1 MGRTK
6 LFQEPRSP
14 LIQGHSRSR
23 RKFFQEWVFAVSG
36 GVAAIV
42 LLSVVERFFGNGE
55 AATFGATLGLV
66 LDQLVS
72 DGLMLLVASGFA
84 TLGVWLARRMGW
96 WRPWI
101 AGAVVSFAS
110 FIIIRGIVN

>member
-23 RKFFQEWVFAVSG
+23 RKFMQEWILAVLAGLAALMTLSSAEILFG
-36 GVAAIV
+36 RGEGVTIGAA
-42 LLSVVERFFGNGE
+42 F
-55 AATFGATLGLV
+55 GLV

-72 DGLMLLVASGFA
+72 DGLMLVLASGFSA
-84 TLGVWLARRMGW
+84 VGVWLARRMGW

-101 AGAVVSFAS
+101 AGGVVLFVV
-110 FIIIRGIVN
+110 FVIISGIVN